1 MFGDVA
7 APGVHIVPVSRQE
20 RATSLISVTEDSWDL
35 VADDRTAIWTRESQD
50 LLDFVNKCVFKR
62 PDCLFVST
70 FW

>member
-20 RATSLISVTEDSWDL
+20 RATSLISVTEESWDL
-35 VADDRTAIWTRESQD
+35 VAEDRTAIWTRESQD
-50 LLDFVNKCVFKR
+50 LIDVVNKCVFKR